1 MDVYI
6 LGASGPKKKADAAS
20 KENTIRAPDR
30 EET

>member
-1 MDVYI
+1 MLYI

-20 KENTIRAPDR
+20 KENTIPAPDR